1 MMIFKLFRLKII
13 KFGLVGVVNTVL
25 GTAIIFFAYNILHLG
40 YWFSTVL
47 GYFVGGTFGFLANKY
62 FSFCNKKKSLLQ
74 ILKYVMCLII
84 CYIIAYGLSLNII
97 RVILNGCE
105 IQVEENVA
113 IAVGMLLYT
122 ILNYLGQS
130 KWVFKE

>member
-40 YWFSTVL
+40 YWFSTIL
-47 GYFVGGTFGFLANKY
+47 GYFVGGIFGFLANKY

>member
-40 YWFSTVL
+40 YWFSTIL
-47 GYFVGGTFGFLANKY
+47 GYFVGGIFGFLANKY

-113 IAVGMLLYT
+113 ITVGMLLYT